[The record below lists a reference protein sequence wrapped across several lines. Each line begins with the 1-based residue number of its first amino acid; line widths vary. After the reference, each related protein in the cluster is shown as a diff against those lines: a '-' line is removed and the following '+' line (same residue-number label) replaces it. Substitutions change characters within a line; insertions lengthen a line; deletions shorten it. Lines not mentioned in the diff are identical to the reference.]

1 MSLKTFL
8 ATVEH
13 DVAAWA
19 DDAEDIID
27 GLALK
32 LWRAFSAIALA
43 LEPALIKEF
52 AMLVAGLKAAEGTAL
67 ADLADFETAL
77 LNKASP
83 LLQQA
88 LGALESQAIQALI
101 VIVSRL

>member
-1 MSLKTFL
+1 MSLATTFKL
-8 ATVEH
+8 IENDLLT
-13 DVAAWA
+13 WA
-19 DDAEDIID
+19 DEAEDLVE
-27 GLALK
+27 GLGIK
-32 LWRAFSAIALA
+32 LWGAFKVIALA

-52 AMLVAGLKAAEGTAL
+52 TGLVSALQAAEGTAL

-83 LLQQA
+83 LLREA